1 MSELSVRS
9 SCPTR
14 SLSERRF
21 RPYNITVMTSV
32 VNSVASTANATN
44 LPRIVSR
51 RSVRS
56 DRVVFSQIFTA
67 ATFTFRTPV
76 SIVAAL
82 QQVSQRLVGHGAG
95 LPRPRPPRPPGVPP
109 PRPPPPPPR
118 PPPSIFL
125 PPNSVSLP
133 GHRSKTLWAHLRLLQ
148 PSGQQH

>member
-82 QQVSQRLVGHGAG
+82 QQASQRLVGHGAG
-95 LPRPRPPRPPGVPP
+95 LPRPRPPPRAA
-109 PRPPPPPPR
+109 PRPPPPA
-118 PPPSIFL
+118 PPPPPPPPLLHPPPTL
-125 PPNSVSLP
+125 PRTPPPDRSVP
-133 GHRSKTLWAHLRLLQ
+133 C
-148 PSGQQH
+148 P

>member
-82 QQVSQRLVGHGAG
+82 RQVSQRLVGHGAG
-95 LPRPRPPRPPGVPP
+95 LPRPPTHPPTSPPAHPSPLSSPHPP
-109 PRPPPPPPR
+109 HPIRA
-118 PPPSIFL
+118 S
-125 PPNSVSLP
+125 SL
-133 GHRSKTLWAHLRLLQ
+133 RQTL
-148 PSGQQH
+148 SD